1 MKLTDYLA
9 CPNCGN
15 GLTGAELCNLGC
27 RREWEEK
34 QQSKTRAAKHA
45 RMRGLFTTFAT
56 SHLSQSLWMLLVIE
70 TTNSLAEKPKKTM
83 GAVR

>member
-1 MKLTDYLA
+1 MKVTDYLA

-15 GLTGAELCNLGC
+15 VLTGGELCNLGC

-45 RMRGLFTTFAT
+45 RMRGLVQNLCRIVPEPITLDAF
-56 SHLSQSLWMLLVIE
+56 
-70 TTNSLAEKPKKTM
+70 
-83 GAVR
+83 GD